1 MDGLPSVANR
11 KHGAIFSQADRRNC
25 MRGRIVGLYRECTGK
40 WTCSSRALFQD
51 SFWGMIAAAV
61 ESRASPIFVAFV
73 IARGEIVDRDQT
85 DALANSIMQIQRHR
99 LIAFQKQENGRRVG
113 I

>member
-85 DALANSIMQIQRHR
+85 DALANRFGCFMKMSPLGNAHKLLAACPR
-99 LIAFQKQENGRRVG
+99 
-113 I
+113 

>member
-85 DALANSIMQIQRHR
+85 DALANRFGCFMKMSPLGNAHK
-99 LIAFQKQENGRRVG
+99 LLAACRR
-113 I
+113 